1 MTFSYSPN
9 HVQRFS
15 IRAFKFLADHPVVY
29 LHCQVMACHKKTVG
43 SRCSRGCQRFIRKKR
58 DLTERE
64 IEKPQPK
71 ESQSYVLGTGG
82 VVLRK
87 EKTKESSGEYRNPLE
102 ILHDLIIIIYD
113 DDDDDNDSDNNSNSD
128 NNNNNNCSDN
138 DNDNDSDN
146 GNGSGN
152 DSDNDNDNKN
162 DNGSGNDKIVMVMIM
177 KNVMIMI

>member
-29 LHCQVMACHKKTVG
+29 LHCRVMACHKKTVG

-128 NNNNNNCSDN
+128 NNNNNCSDN

-152 DSDNDNDNKN
+152 DSDNDNDNEN